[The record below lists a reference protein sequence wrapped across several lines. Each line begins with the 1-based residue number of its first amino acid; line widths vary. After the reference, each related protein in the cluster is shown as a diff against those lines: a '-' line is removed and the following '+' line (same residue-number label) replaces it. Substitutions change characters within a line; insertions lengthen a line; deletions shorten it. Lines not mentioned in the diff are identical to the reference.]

1 MNMIRLHQKVNPQRW
16 YYAADKAGIVILQD
30 MVQHYGDGAVR
41 QGGLPAEARYYWSD
55 LKEMIDGI
63 GNHPS
68 IIQWEVFNEGDM
80 VSHFDAAKV
89 VEWTKKYDT
98 TRLVDTNSGGSANNL
113 HVGDVNDIHSY
124 PWPGSPKPSD
134 TQAAMIG
141 EFGGIGCFQE
151 GHMWTP
157 KGCHTYLH
165 VPDAANESAT
175 YVQMVDKIIAERKDV
190 SCKLTARRN
199 SVWNGSVLT
208 CSISG
213 PFALPLWFIPRD
225 VAATCEQTRCTP
237 KLPTWRMSAT
247 GS

>member
-1 MNMIRLHQKVNPQRW
+1 M
-16 YYAADKAGIVILQD
+16 
-30 MVQHYGDGAVR
+30 
-41 QGGLPAEARYYWSD
+41 WS
-55 LKEMIDGI
+55 
-63 GNHPS
+63 
-68 IIQWEVFNEGDM
+68 Q

-98 TRLVDTNSGGSANNL
+98 TRLVDTNSGGAANNL

-141 EFGGIGCFQE
+141 EFGGIGCFQD

-175 YVQMVDKIIAERKDV
+175 YVQMVEKIIAERKDV
-190 SCKLTARRN
+190 SCKLHHYVRVCGALAY
-199 SVWNGSVLT
+199 SL
-208 CSISG
+208 SG
-213 PFALPLWFIPRD
+213 PRAL
-225 VAATCEQTRCTP
+225 TP
-237 KLPTWRMSAT
+237 W
-247 GS
+247 

>member
-1 MNMIRLHQKVNPQRW
+1 
-16 YYAADKAGIVILQD
+16 
-30 MVQHYGDGAVR
+30 
-41 QGGLPAEARYYWSD
+41 
-55 LKEMIDGI
+55 
-63 GNHPS
+63 
-68 IIQWEVFNEGDM
+68 M

-98 TRLVDTNSGGSANNL
+98 TRLVDTNSGGAANNL

-175 YVQMVDKIIAERKDV
+175 YVQMVEKIIAERKDV
-190 SCKLTARRN
+190 SCKLTAPPLRSGLWRLGLLCVR
-199 SVWNGSVLT
+199 ST
-208 CSISG
+208 CFESMVNPACCG
-213 PFALPLWFIPRD
+213 CCA
-225 VAATCEQTRCTP
+225 
-237 KLPTWRMSAT
+237 
-247 GS
+247 